1 MGSPLGCL
9 LSFFIAILVFIGVF
23 LLTIIGKVKQI
34 MNTFSPRHKAGKQHT
49 STQQQTY
56 SQKNEQTYSQHSNS
70 SRKSSSHHKIFDDD
84 EGEYVD
90 FEEIK

>member
-23 LLTIIGKVKQI
+23 LLTIIGKVKRI
-34 MNTFSPRHKAGKQHT
+34 MNSFSPRHKAGNNS
-49 STQQQTY
+49 STQQQTD
-56 SQKNEQTYSQHSNS
+56 SQNEQNYSQHANS
-70 SRKSSSHHKIFDDD
+70 SKKSSPHHKIFDDD

>member
-23 LLTIIGKVKQI
+23 LLTIVGKVKQI
-34 MNTFSPRHKAGKQHT
+34 MNTFSPRHKAEKHT

-56 SQKNEQTYSQHSNS
+56 SQNEQTYSQHSNS

-84 EGEYVD
+84 EGEYID

>member
-23 LLTIIGKVKQI
+23 LLTIIGKVKRI
-34 MNTFSPRHKAGKQHT
+34 MNSFSPRHKAGNN
-49 STQQQTY
+49 SSAQQQTD
-56 SQKNEQTYSQHSNS
+56 SQNEQNYSQHTNS
-70 SRKSSSHHKIFDDD
+70 SRKSSPHHKIFDDD

>member
-23 LLTIIGKVKQI
+23 LLTIVGKVKQI
-34 MNTFSPRHKAGKQHT
+34 MNTFSPRHKAGKHT
-49 STQQQTY
+49 STQKQAY
-56 SQKNEQTYSQHSNS
+56 SQNEQTYSQHSNS
-70 SRKSSSHHKIFDDD
+70 SGKSSSHHKIFDDD

>member
-34 MNTFSPRHKAGKQHT
+34 MNTFSPQHKAGKQHT

-56 SQKNEQTYSQHSNS
+56 SQNEQTYSQHSNS